1 MASRTGLLGGKA
13 MNKTIKGCKA
23 IFRPKTL
30 FNAAIII
37 TAITAIGI
45 VNSRL
50 STDIKAFA
58 DEKSKK
64 ESRYEEYP
72 QEDKDMLSA
81 IDTLLGGD
89 IPVDSEFYKEQKL
102 SAVTVQGEN
111 HTGTLTAIGDEVLIS
126 DTDYASM
133 ILCLDTDDYD
143 KKPYLWFEGYHK
155 SNPEFEYMLYDGV
168 SDIYDDNRVADEF
181 DYCISEISVNG
192 NKIEDGTTCWG
203 VNCHFSSR
211 VMFFNNSRSETSN
224 QRISPPDL
232 FNVSSLD
239 DLKQVSGK
247 ITFFD
252 NQGRVISEDTFD
264 VSVDFNATEF
274 EEQTNNEDDWDFDG
288 LFGF

>member
-1 MASRTGLLGGKA
+1 

-23 IFRPKTL
+23 IFKPKTL

-45 VNSRL
+45 VNSR
-50 STDIKAFA
+50 STTDIIAFA

-72 QEDKDMLSA
+72 QEDKDTLSA

-89 IPVDSEFYKEQKL
+89 IPVDSEFYKDQKI

-192 NKIEDGTTCWG
+192 NKIEDGMTCWG
-203 VNCHFSSR
+203 VDCHYSGR
-211 VMFFNNSRSETSN
+211 VMFFNNSRSETYN
-224 QRISPPDL
+224 KRISPDL

-264 VSVDFNATEF
+264 VSVDFSATEF
-274 EEQTNNEDDWDFDG
+274 EEQTNNEDDWDLDFDG

>member
-1 MASRTGLLGGKA
+1 

-23 IFRPKTL
+23 VFILKKL
-30 FNAAIII
+30 FTAAIII
-37 TAITAIGI
+37 AAITVTAIADSG
-45 VNSRL
+45 S
-50 STDIKAFA
+50 SADIKAFA
-58 DEKSKK
+58 DEESKNI
-64 ESRYEEYP
+64 SRYDEYP
-72 QEDKDMLSA
+72 QEDKDMLNA
-81 IDTLLGGD
+81 VDTLLGGD
-89 IPVDSEFYKEQKL
+89 IPVDSEFYKDQKL
-102 SAVTVQGEN
+102 SAVTVYGEN
-111 HTGTLTAIGDEVLIS
+111 HTGTLTAIGDEVFIS

-192 NKIEDGTTCWG
+192 NKIEDGMTCWG
-203 VNCHFSSR
+203 VDCHFSGR
-211 VMFFNNSRSETSN
+211 VMFFNNSRSETMN
-224 QRISPPDL
+224 KRISPDL

-274 EEQTNNEDDWDFDG
+274 EEQTNNEDDWNLDFDG

>member
-1 MASRTGLLGGKA
+1 MT
-13 MNKTIKGCKA
+13 KTINGCKA
-23 IFRPKTL
+23 VFILKRL
-30 FNAAIII
+30 FTAAIII
-37 TAITAIGI
+37 TAITVTAIADSG
-45 VNSRL
+45 S
-50 STDIKAFA
+50 SADIKAFA
-58 DEKSKK
+58 DEESKNI
-64 ESRYEEYP
+64 SRYDEYP

-89 IPVDSEFYKEQKL
+89 IPVDSEFFKEQKL
-102 SAVTVQGEN
+102 SAVTVQGES
-111 HTGTLTAIGDEVLIS
+111 HTGSLRAIGDEVVIS

-155 SNPEFEYMLYDGV
+155 SNSEFDYMQYDGV

-181 DYCISEISVNG
+181 HYCISEVSVNG
-192 NKIEDGTTCWG
+192 NKIEDSTTCFG
-203 VNCHFSSR
+203 VNCHYSDR
-211 VMFFNNSRSETSN
+211 VMFFNNSRSETRN
-224 QRISPPDL
+224 KRISPDWFEL
-232 FNVSSLD
+232 SSLD
-239 DLKQVSGK
+239 DLKQLSGK

-274 EEQTNNEDDWDFDG
+274 EEQTNNEDDWDLDFDG

>member
-1 MASRTGLLGGKA
+1 
-13 MNKTIKGCKA
+13 MNKNIKGCKA
-23 IFRPKTL
+23 VFILKKL
-30 FNAAIII
+30 FTAAIII
-37 TAITAIGI
+37 AAITVTAIADSG
-45 VNSRL
+45 S
-50 STDIKAFA
+50 SADIKAFA
-58 DEKSKK
+58 DEESKNI
-64 ESRYEEYP
+64 SRYDEYP
-72 QEDKDMLSA
+72 QEDKDMLNA
-81 IDTLLGGD
+81 VDTLLGGD

-111 HTGTLTAIGDEVLIS
+111 HTGTLTAIGDEVVIS

-192 NKIEDGTTCWG
+192 NKIEDGMTCWG
-203 VNCHFSSR
+203 VDCHFSGR
-211 VMFFNNSRSETSN
+211 VMFFNNSRSETMN
-224 QRISPPDL
+224 KRISPPDL

-252 NQGRVISEDTFD
+252 NQGRIISEDTFD

-274 EEQTNNEDDWDFDG
+274 EEQTNNEDDWNLDFDG

>member
-1 MASRTGLLGGKA
+1 MT
-13 MNKTIKGCKA
+13 KTINGCKA
-23 IFRPKTL
+23 VFILKKL
-30 FNAAIII
+30 FTAAIII
-37 TAITAIGI
+37 AAITVTAIADSG
-45 VNSRL
+45 S
-50 STDIKAFA
+50 SADIKAFA
-58 DEKSKK
+58 DEKSKNG
-64 ESRYEEYP
+64 SRYEEYP

-81 IDTLLGGD
+81 IDTLLCGN
-89 IPVDSEFYKEQKL
+89 IPVDSEFYKDQKL

-111 HTGTLTAIGDEVLIS
+111 HTGTLTAIGDEVFIS

-168 SDIYDDNRVADEF
+168 SDIYDDKRVADEF

-192 NKIEDGTTCWG
+192 NKIEDGMTCWG
-203 VNCHFSSR
+203 VDCHYSGR
-211 VMFFNNSRSETSN
+211 VMFFNNSRSETYN
-224 QRISPPDL
+224 KRISPDL

-274 EEQTNNEDDWDFDG
+274 EEQTNNEDDWDLDFDG

>member
-1 MASRTGLLGGKA
+1 

-23 IFRPKTL
+23 IFRLKTL

-45 VNSRL
+45 VNSRS
-50 STDIKAFA
+50 STDIIAFA

-72 QEDKDMLSA
+72 QEDKDTLSA

-89 IPVDSEFYKEQKL
+89 IPVDSEFYKDQKI
-102 SAVTVQGEN
+102 SAVTVQCEN

-168 SDIYDDNRVADEF
+168 SSIYDDNRVADEF

-192 NKIEDGTTCWG
+192 NKIEDGMTCWG

-224 QRISPPDL
+224 KRISPPDL

-274 EEQTNNEDDWDFDG
+274 EEQTNNQDDWDLDFDG